1 MNLPPIFFG
10 GGALV
15 PQEPQ
20 RPSVKNAI
28 RAGERTDTSWRFE
41 LDETAWYELVE
52 RLRDDDE
59 AVFLGLWCD
68 GQAVHA
74 LFSDG
79 DPGAESVLRPLMASH
94 RLDGSRYR
102 GLSGV
107 YPAAAPFERMIRD
120 LWGVEAMDV
129 SDARPLVDQGA
140 WTVTAPL
147 SARPVPASVRSD
159 MYDFPA
165 PDSVVAERG
174 MLFSRGPATGGGEGP
189 VHCRLGVA
197 GESVR
202 SIDILTGFAHRGLET
217 RMAGTTLPRAAELA
231 GRISAGSTIA
241 HQWAFSAAVEN
252 ALGIEV
258 SQAAE
263 HVRAI
268 LCEIE
273 RIGTHLTWLA
283 RTAKAVGADP
293 VAARLFKA
301 RERLMRVCAE
311 TLGRRVLMDCI
322 IPGGVTLGLSG
333 NDRLPDEQVAE
344 ALLALCEEGAALGAT
359 DLEEARALW
368 MATGLMSSVLTG
380 HGVVPRALATA
391 FSLSGPV
398 GRACGRGAD
407 FRQSMHAYGA
417 VRIRTPVATG
427 GDAATRSRIRF
438 DDIAESLRIVPAL
451 GELLKGGDGG
461 LELVRS
467 LGDMAANRWEGYAAV
482 EGPHGL
488 VCHVVVLSGGRV
500 ERTFLADP
508 AAVLHMTQETVLPGC
523 DHQGFDAIR
532 CSFGVSAAAV
542 DL

>member
-1 MNLPPIFFG
+1 MDW
-10 GGALV
+10 
-15 PQEPQ
+15 
-20 RPSVKNAI
+20 SI
-28 RAGERTDTSWRFE
+28 R
-41 LDETAWYELVE
+41 
-52 RLRDDDE
+52 
-59 AVFLGLWCD
+59 
-68 GQAVHA
+68 
-74 LFSDG
+74 
-79 DPGAESVLRPLMASH
+79 
-94 RLDGSRYR
+94 
-102 GLSGV
+102 
-107 YPAAAPFERMIRD
+107 
-120 LWGVEAMDV
+120 
-129 SDARPLVDQGA
+129 
-140 WTVTAPL
+140 
-147 SARPVPASVRSD
+147 
-159 MYDFPA
+159 
-165 PDSVVAERG
+165 
-174 MLFSRGPATGGGEGP
+174 
-189 VHCRLGVA
+189 
-197 GESVR
+197 
-202 SIDILTGFAHRGLET
+202 
-217 RMAGTTLPRAAELA
+217 
-231 GRISAGSTIA
+231 
-241 HQWAFSAAVEN
+241 
-252 ALGIEV
+252 
-258 SQAAE
+258 
-263 HVRAI
+263 
-268 LCEIE
+268 
-273 RIGTHLTWLA
+273 
-283 RTAKAVGADP
+283 
-293 VAARLFKA
+293 
-301 RERLMRVCAE
+301 
-311 TLGRRVLMDCI
+311 
-322 IPGGVTLGLSG
+322 GGVTRGLAG
-333 NDRLPDEQVAE
+333 NDRVPDEQVAE
-344 ALLALCEEGAALGAT
+344 ALLALCEEVAALGAT